1 MELEMIVRNVVK
13 NTEKDVRKKE
23 ENIIKNIIGSMNI
36 GSIWLFPTNTETLAD
51 WHRKKC
57 GDECDKNSNM

>member
-1 MELEMIVRNVVK
+1 MNVGRV
-13 NTEKDVRKKE
+13 
-23 ENIIKNIIGSMNI
+23 
-36 GSIWLFPTNTETLAD
+36 WLLLTNTETLAD